1 MPRFGLATPKP
12 WVSLGSEQEVEEEMT
27 TEARSKVG
35 NSFEICYR
43 RFKYRFLIA
52 RTFEDSLSFEGRTW

>member
-27 TEARSKVG
+27 TEARSKV
-35 NSFEICYR
+35 
-43 RFKYRFLIA
+43 
-52 RTFEDSLSFEGRTW
+52 